1 MRYERSLLAAMCV
14 KIIHLLKGKLPDQV
28 NTYKP
33 QTVFKIGSNK
43 DKSNQAYFE
52 NPWEVQMA
60 VRAVGVN
67 LSRSRLGCTEEN
79 CRCDG

>member
-52 NPWEVQMA
+52 NP
-60 VRAVGVN
+60 
-67 LSRSRLGCTEEN
+67 
-79 CRCDG
+79 